1 MATLSDPVCYQQS
14 VSSTYDLRLQSD
26 RLSLHMDIA
35 TNFLD
40 RQLLPGREEILN
52 AFHYVYMCTT
62 TNLQYAGIW
71 QLSVIRGFY

>member
-14 VSSTYDLRLQSD
+14 VSSTFDLCLQSD

-40 RQLLPGREEILN
+40 RQLLPGRVEIIN
-52 AFHYVYMCTT
+52 VYMCTT

-71 QLSVIRGFY
+71 QLSVTRGSY